1 MSYNRVIPRDLFN
14 ESSLLKCLG
23 RLYICLENTPGHA
36 AELQQVGREFD
47 IRQSDDDGSI
57 YAAGVRLVVRGDHVH
72 LSRPLNPREPW
83 PLWAI
88 LPDDD
93 EFGGDEIEVYTGEGE
108 LSPEFLTFITGG
120 EA

>member
-57 YAAGVRLVVRGDHVH
+57 YAAGAADDRQAFTRLYVANRISLAAANEAWRKGVRFAEFIRK
-72 LSRPLNPREPW
+72 RE
-83 PLWAI
+83 
-88 LPDDD
+88 
-93 EFGGDEIEVYTGEGE
+93 GG
-108 LSPEFLTFITGG
+108 
-120 EA
+120 AA